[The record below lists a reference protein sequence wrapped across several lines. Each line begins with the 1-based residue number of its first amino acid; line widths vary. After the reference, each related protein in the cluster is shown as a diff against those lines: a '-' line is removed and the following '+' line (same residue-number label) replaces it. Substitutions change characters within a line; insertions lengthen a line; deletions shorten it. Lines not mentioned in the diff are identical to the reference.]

1 MFNLRKYRP
10 RRVEVRRNR
19 PDIASPW
26 RPLRNPTVLVSLGIA
41 LAFWVVGSGVA
52 GLRERI
58 VRYRPGQYVHED
70 VTSRVEFSYMNPVLV
85 AEIQQRARD
94 VAPRVYRAVAHPFA
108 QVEREL
114 LALPEAVT
122 VRLPQQLPKSITDHL
137 DSGTI
142 TVLKKVHADYPEEY
156 KRWVRLYVEQLQLAM
171 TSGKLI
177 ILPHEEREKDV
188 QVKERLSAK
197 VQTAANVGEFV
208 RMDLAKTYSEKL
220 TDEQRAALLALVK
233 PLADASFTLLPAAA
247 LAGYSIA
254 LLEPTHKLDEELT
267 LAERQAAERAASL
280 EQATQHFREKSLIV
294 PKGNTV
300 TESTHRILDEEQRA
314 YVDAMPAAQRWAG
327 HAGMAGIVLVLTVA
341 MCVYVGTYQPRIVTN
356 HTRAAAIGALLASM
370 LLVAQV
376 AALGTM
382 PLLVFGVAPTL
393 LVAMILTI
401 AYDQRFALGIAT
413 LHAILV
419 TVALDQPSEFFL
431 VAWVGIATCCFLLDD
446 VRTRSKL
453 VEVGGLTALAMMTVA
468 AALGAVLL
476 DPWQVIWRNALYV
489 GAAGIGVGFVVL
501 GILPFLE
508 KAFKMTTSMTLLELA
523 DASHPLLRRLQ
534 VEAPGT
540 YNHSLQVATLAETA
554 AEAIGADSLLCRV
567 GAYYH
572 DVGKI
577 HKAEYFCENQFEGRN
592 RHINLTPNVSL
603 LIIVSHV
610 KDGVELAREYKL
622 PKILLPFIQQHHGT
636 TLVEYFYH
644 QACQREGEDGQ
655 PVSDSQ
661 FRYPG
666 PKPRSRE
673 TAILMCADAVESAT
687 RAMTDPN
694 PSRIEA
700 LVHELIMKRLLDGQ
714 FDESDMTF
722 AELELV
728 ERSLVKTLL
737 GIYHGR
743 VAYPSTAATQQ
754 APTPSVEGD
763 GAPSADTAA
772 ARTA

>member
-1 MFNLRKYRP
+1 ML
-10 RRVEVRRNR
+10 
-19 PDIASPW
+19 A
-26 RPLRNPTVLVSLGIA
+26 SLGIA
-41 LAFWVVGSGVA
+41 LTFWLVGSGIA
-52 GLRERI
+52 SLRERI
-58 VRYRPGQYVHED
+58 VRHRPGQYVHED
-70 VTSRVEFSYMNPVLV
+70 VTSRVAFAYVNPILV
-85 AEIQQRARD
+85 AEIQQRAREA
-94 VAPRVYRAVAHPFA
+94 APRVYRAVAQPFA
-108 QVEREL
+108 EVERQL
-114 LALPEAVT
+114 LGLPEAVSM
-122 VRLPQQLPKSITDHL
+122 RLPQQLPKTITDNL
-137 DSGTI
+137 DGGTI
-142 TVLKKVHADYPEEY
+142 TVLKRVHLEYPDDY
-156 KRWVRLYVEQLQLAM
+156 KRWVRHYVGLLEQAAAA
-171 TSGKLI
+171 GKLVV
-177 ILPHEEREKDV
+177 LPHDERESDV
-188 QVKERLSAK
+188 EVKERHTAK
-197 VQTAANVGEFV
+197 VQVAANVSDFT
-208 RMDLAKTYSEKL
+208 RLDLARTYSNKPSE
-220 TDEQRAALLALVK
+220 EQRAELLSLVK
-233 PLADASFTLLPAAA
+233 SLADMSFSVVPTANI
-247 LAGYSIA
+247 AGYTIA
-254 LLEPTHKLDEELT
+254 MIEPTHRLDEQLT
-267 LAERQAAERAASL
+267 LVDRQEAERTASL
-280 EQATQHFREKSLIV
+280 EQATQNFREKSLLV
-294 PKGNTV
+294 PKRSSV
-300 TESTHRILDEEQRA
+300 TEAAHRLLAEEQRA
-314 YVDAMPAAQRWAG
+314 YVASMPLAQRLQG

-341 MCVYVGTYQPRIVTN
+341 MCVYVGTYQPRIVAN
-356 HTRAAAIGALLASM
+356 RVRGAAIAALLLSM

-419 TVALDQPSEFFL
+419 TAALDQTSEFFL
-431 VAWVGIATCCFLLDD
+431 VVWVGVTTSCFLLDD

-453 VEVGGLTALAMMTVA
+453 VEVGGLTALAMMAVA
-468 AALGAVLL
+468 AALGAMLL
-476 DPWQVIWRNALYV
+476 EPWQVIWRNALYV

-508 KAFKMTTSMTLLELA
+508 KVFKMTTSMTLLELA

-540 YNHSLQVATLAETA
+540 YNHSLQVATLAESA

-567 GAYYH
+567 GGYYH

-577 HKAEYFCENQFEGRN
+577 HKAEYFCENQFDGRN

-603 LIIVSHV
+603 LIIVAHV

-622 PKILLPFIQQHHGT
+622 PKVLLPFIQQHHGT

-644 QACQREGEDGQ
+644 QACQRDGEEGPG
-655 PVSDSQ
+655 VSDTQ

-694 PSRIEA
+694 PSRIET
-700 LVHELIMKRLLDGQ
+700 LVHELVMRRLLDGQ

-728 ERSLVKTLL
+728 EKSLAKTLL

-743 VAYPSTAATQQ
+743 LAYPSTAATQQ
-754 APTPSVEGD
+754 GSATTP
-763 GAPSADTAA
+763 ATASPA